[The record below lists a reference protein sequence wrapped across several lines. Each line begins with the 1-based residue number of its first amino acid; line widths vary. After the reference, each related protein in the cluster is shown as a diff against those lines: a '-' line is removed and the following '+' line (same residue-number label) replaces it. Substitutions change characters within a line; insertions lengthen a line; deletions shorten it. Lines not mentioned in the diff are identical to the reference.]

1 MATFQHHRGPDRR
14 RKPRGGRRTGD
25 KRGLAPLVLV
35 ADEDAHSREMCEA
48 ILAKLNFAV
57 APVDSIEKAASVV
70 ETLHPDVIVAHGHD
84 VSALQRAA
92 WPSGVA
98 FVTATGDMRDPEAQ
112 LVAVSR
118 AIREP
123 TTLGRRSARRP

>member
-1 MATFQHHRGPDRR
+1 MSAFERHRGPERR
-14 RKPRGGRRTGD
+14 RQSRGGRRVSD

-35 ADEDAHSREMCEA
+35 ADEDAHSLEMCEA

-70 ETLHPDVIVAHGHD
+70 ETLRPDVVVAHGHD

-98 FVTATGDMRDPEAQ
+98 FVTVTDEMRDPEA
-112 LVAVSR
+112 LVEAIRR
-118 AIREP
+118 AIRET
-123 TTLGRRSARRP
+123 TTLRRV

>member
-1 MATFQHHRGPDRR
+1 MSSFRHHRGPERR
-14 RKPRGGRRTGD
+14 RQPRGGRRAGD

-35 ADEDAHSREMCEA
+35 VDEDAHSREMCEA

-57 APVDSIEKAASVV
+57 APVDSIEKAAAVLP
-70 ETLHPDVIVAHGHD
+70 TLQPDVVVAHGHD

-98 FVTATGDMRDPEAQ
+98 FVTVTDDLRDPDA
-112 LVAVSR
+112 LVAAIRR
-118 AIREP
+118 AIRAATP
-123 TTLGRRSARRP
+123 HV

>member
-1 MATFQHHRGPDRR
+1 MSSFRQHRGPERR
-14 RKPRGGRRTGD
+14 RQPRGGRRAGD

-35 ADEDAHSREMCEA
+35 VDEDAHSREMCEA

-57 APVDSIEKAASVV
+57 APVDSIEKAAAVLP
-70 ETLHPDVIVAHGHD
+70 TLQPDVVVAHGHD

-98 FVTATGDMRDPEAQ
+98 FVTVTDDLRDPDA
-112 LVAVSR
+112 LVAAIRR
-118 AIREP
+118 AIRAA
-123 TTLGRRSARRP
+123 T